1 MISLILF
8 LAGSFGTSDLI
19 SWKTVKISLITS
31 PTWCFLCCSRKE
43 REKAQHLGHTQGEG
57 QIHKTASRKPFGR
70 DKHTRT
76 HTQKQGQT
84 ESQNHK
90 TVFRQARIQTHAT
103 NRQDSRK
110 HGEGGVENSNLGPF
124 FLRWHPGEMLW
135 FLSLKWHRH
144 TTAKPAWVYSGL
156 PGLLCAGSLSRMFL
170 SFPCPVAA
178 CCCYMPDLHSNV
190 KGKIYFYF
198 LAPFSSSAES
208 YSLLV
213 LVFFSFNP

>member
-8 LAGSFGTSDLI
+8 LAGSFGASDLI

-90 TVFRQARIQTHAT
+90 TVFRQAQIQTHAT

-144 TTAKPAWVYSGL
+144 TTGKPAWVYSGL

-170 SFPCPVAA
+170 SLPRGCLLLLHAWPPQQ
-178 CCCYMPDLHSNV
+178 CEGKDL
-190 KGKIYFYF
+190 F
-198 LAPFSSSAES
+198 LLSCSI
-208 YSLLV
+208 LL
-213 LVFFSFNP
+213 LCWELQFARLGLFFF